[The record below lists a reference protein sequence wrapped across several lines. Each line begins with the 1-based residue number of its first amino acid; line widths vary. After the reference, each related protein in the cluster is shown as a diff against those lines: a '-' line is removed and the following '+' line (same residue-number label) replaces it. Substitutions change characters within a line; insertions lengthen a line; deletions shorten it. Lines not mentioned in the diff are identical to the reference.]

1 MAFFQTDIANG
12 VLIPEGLAIDWFTD
26 NIYWTDSEANRIEV
40 ATLEGKY
47 RKVLFWTDLDQPRA
61 IAVVPMKG
69 YCIFYLFDSFF
80 LKFHSFSLLFWTDWG
95 EIPKIER
102 AGMNGHPKTRKV
114 LVSDDIFWPNG
125 LSVDYQS
132 EKIYWADGK
141 LNFIKVSQFKKKK
154 N

>member
-1 MAFFQTDIANG
+1 MAVFQTDIANG

-69 YCIFYLFDSFF
+69 YCIFDLFDSFF
-80 LKFHSFSLLFWTDWG
+80 LNS
-95 EIPKIER
+95 
-102 AGMNGHPKTRKV
+102 TR
-114 LVSDDIFWPNG
+114 LVCYFG
-125 LSVDYQS
+125 LTGVKSP
-132 EKIYWADGK
+132 K
-141 LNFIKVSQFKKKK
+141 LNGRE
-154 N
+154 